1 MSFSQVVRNEIEEER
16 HLHLDLKNYCYI
28 CVQMKYSTQLACSTS
43 YHDHLKRDNHLQ
55 LYEGQGH
62 DLGFEEISFLLK
74 R

>member
-43 YHDHLKRDNHLQ
+43 YHDHLKR
-55 LYEGQGH
+55 
-62 DLGFEEISFLLK
+62 EIITCSYMRVK
-74 R
+74 AMT